1 MKKLLTILLSLVL
14 ITSAVFGA
22 TETAS
27 FTLSATVA
35 ESALNSGLRIISGDK
50 SSVITGP
57 GTFDTVFGSALNAIT
72 IDVGEEVST
81 GDVEG
86 YFTVLVRRLDANPI
100 TVSIN
105 ATPMQKVDGAL
116 YYLGYKITRVGSTE
130 AIINTIVAP
139 NTVSSGI
146 TYSANTTIGGVI
158 KDYAVFK
165 YEVPQNNLVPFG
177 KYTTNVYFTIT
188 IT

>member
-22 TETAS
+22 TETTS

-35 ESALNSGLRIISGDK
+35 ESALNSGLRIISGNKTDE
-50 SSVITGP
+50 IAGP
-57 GTFDTVFGSALNAIT
+57 VTFDTVFGSALNAIT

-86 YFTVLVRRLDANPI
+86 YFTVLVRRLDADPI

-105 ATPMQKVDGAL
+105 ATPMQKTDGAP

-139 NTVSSGI
+139 NTTSSGI
-146 TYSANTTIGGVI
+146 TCSANTIFGGVI
-158 KDYAVFK
+158 RDYAVFK

-177 KYTTNVYFTIT
+177 KYTTNVYFTIA
-188 IT
+188 II

>member
-1 MKKLLTILLSLVL
+1 M
-14 ITSAVFGA
+14 
-22 TETAS
+22 
-27 FTLSATVA
+27 
-35 ESALNSGLRIISGDK
+35 
-50 SSVITGP
+50 
-57 GTFDTVFGSALNAIT
+57 FGSALNAIT

-86 YFTVLVRRLDANPI
+86 YFTVLVKRLDANPI

-139 NTVSSGI
+139 NAVSSGI
-146 TYSANTTIGGVI
+146 TYSANTKLGGVI

-165 YEVPQNNLVPFG
+165 YEVPQNNLVLLGNILQTCISQSPLHKASFLNDRVS
-177 KYTTNVYFTIT
+177 KQK
-188 IT
+188 